1 MILVD
6 MNQVMISNLMVHLN
20 SNELNE
26 DMVRHMVL
34 NSLRSYKTKF
44 GDNYG
49 ELVLCYDDK
58 HYWRK
63 EYFPNYKAN
72 RKKDRSA
79 SKLDWNELFETLNK
93 IRDEIKEVFPYKVL
107 QVAGAEADD
116 IIATIVKVIS
126 ETPKLFENVLIMS
139 GDKDFIQLQKH
150 SFVKQYSPT
159 LKKYVNGV
167 DPHQYRIEHIF
178 KGDRGDGIPN
188 ILSSDNTFV
197 EGIRQR
203 PLSKKK
209 IDEWIS
215 KSEWPIPEW
224 NDELKRNYQRNK
236 TLIDLECLPSDIF
249 ERIYITWKDYEIT
262 DRSKILPYF
271 MKYRLREL
279 TEKLGD
285 F

>member
-6 MNQVMISNLMVHLN
+6 MNQVTISNLMIHLSN
-20 SNELNE
+20 NELNE
-26 DMVRHMVL
+26 NMVRHMVL
-34 NSLRSYKTKF
+34 NSLRSYKSKF
-44 GDNYG
+44 GNDYG

-58 HYWRK
+58 YYWRK

-72 RKKDRSA
+72 RKKDRTA

-93 IRDEIKEVFPYKVL
+93 IRDEVKEYFPYKVL
-107 QVAGAEADD
+107 QVTGAEADD

-167 DPHQYRIEHIF
+167 DPNQYRIEHIF

-197 EGIRQR
+197 EGIRQK

-209 IDEWIS
+209 IEEWIS
-215 KSEWPIPEW
+215 KNEWPIPEW

-262 DRSKILPYF
+262 DRSKILQYF
-271 MKYRLREL
+271 MKYKLREL

>member
-6 MNQVMISNLMVHLN
+6 MNQVMISNLMIHLN

-167 DPHQYRIEHIF
+167 DPNQYRIEHIF

-236 TLIDLECLPSDIF
+236 TLIDLECLPSEIF
-249 ERIYITWKDYEIT
+249 ERIYITWKDYEVT

-271 MKYRLREL
+271 MKYTQRQL
-279 TEKLGD
+279 K
-285 F
+285 

>member
-6 MNQVMISNLMVHLN
+6 MNQVTISNLMIHLSN
-20 SNELNE
+20 NELNE
-26 DMVRHMVL
+26 NMVRHMVL
-34 NSLRSYKTKF
+34 NSLRSYKSKF
-44 GDNYG
+44 GNDYG

-72 RKKDRSA
+72 RKKDRTA

-93 IRDEIKEVFPYKVL
+93 IRDEVKEYFPYKVL
-107 QVAGAEADD
+107 QVTGAEADD

-167 DPHQYRIEHIF
+167 DPNQYRIEHIF

-197 EGIRQR
+197 EGIRQK
-203 PLSKKK
+203 PLGKKK
-209 IDEWIS
+209 IEEWIS
-215 KSEWPIPEW
+215 KNEWPIPEW

-262 DRSKILPYF
+262 DRSKILQYF
-271 MKYRLREL
+271 MKYKLREL